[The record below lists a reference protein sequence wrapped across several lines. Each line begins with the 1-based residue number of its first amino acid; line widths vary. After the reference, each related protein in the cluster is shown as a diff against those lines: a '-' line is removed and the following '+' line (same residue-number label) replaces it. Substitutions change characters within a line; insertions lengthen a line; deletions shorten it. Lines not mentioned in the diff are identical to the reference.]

1 MSSKIVA
8 FILLVICFQV
18 NSLAQGLTM
27 VVPTSH
33 NEKIYKIA
41 IDPNDK
47 YFYTADDFKVI
58 MWDFKTMRQ
67 LYTFRIANKLTESGF
82 DSKVRNLRDLTI
94 SSDGK
99 IIAFTT
105 AKDSLKIFSTVTG
118 KLLRAIPNINSKI
131 IFSKDLKTIYYMVIA
146 SEVKNGNVAKGWM
159 VRSINIASGI
169 INDHWQLMNEIEW
182 YDKKNY
188 FFPLAGSRVINF
200 NEKGYQVLD
209 IENKKEIANE
219 QIPIATRKG
228 FFESDTVFNIHEFR
242 VYPES
247 GLFVFDHHK
256 NKKIGT
262 FTWDIYANKEFAF
275 VPDNPRFHNQ
285 GNFNP
290 DRLVYLTDEGGP
302 NKKQELVIYSRD
314 YKIEKKKLLNG
325 SDEIY
330 MAALGKKNNIVLCV
344 DNNNKIYKSN
354 IENAEKET
362 AERGLPEINFSF
374 FYRDGNLLSFN
385 GSTTVSDNIHL
396 GRYENYRSDYII
408 DLSRAALY
416 GLDTM
421 PTIPAKVVSS
431 LRLSKDSFLLC
442 YNSMITKI
450 EDGNYFIYDKKNKK
464 STPFVVKDFGFM
476 NDTKYRNFL
485 GLPDFFTLSTP
496 GIAYYTNSEYRAKET
511 NSLTYNL
518 YKYNLLTKK
527 TDKIFSTTYLQDD
540 EWEGNGGRRKDKP
553 SARQQ
558 LIIDKENEILA
569 SAENVAK
576 GSIKI
581 IDIKT
586 NKIIATHPFAYDPA
600 NYKNKNTDFNM
611 FYDRLPFVIKQ
622 VKQIDKNVVRVLGA
636 ETLYEFNLADGL
648 VKEKKLIEEG
658 MLDRKRNVNVF
669 GNNKL
674 SSVIL
679 TYDDE
684 NETVV
689 KSIHGPNKFKLDH
702 ITSPVSNISFT
713 QNDSILYTIN
723 ADKTMNAYNAITG
736 KFYGTLYVFENST
749 DWVFVGADGR
759 FDGTDNGMKK
769 LYYLNG
775 RETINLDKLYEKY
788 YTPNLFV
795 RLTSGESFEP
805 IPEINIKPK
814 PSSKILYAEKQRNL
828 EVEDDLQSY
837 SNTTGVAEI
846 NIVATA
852 PEDKVDEI
860 RLFHNGKVVNLATRG
875 LFVTDNDGSE
885 SKKYTINLLPG
896 SNNFR
901 AIALNSQRTESDPDE
916 IVVNYS
922 ETANNNAPV
931 TVKPVNN
938 GTTIISTVNKDAT
951 LHLIVVGINEYQ
963 NKAMSLN
970 YAMADATSFKEE
982 VEKDAKTILGNIKTY
997 FVTNNTADKAGITN
1011 AFKQVQ
1017 LNAKAQ
1023 DVFIFYYAGHGVIG
1037 KDKEFYLVPTDVSD
1051 LKNVQTELEQKGI
1064 ASKLLQ
1070 QYAIDIQAQKQ
1081 LFILDACQSAG
1092 AFEKLLSNDGDQQK
1106 SIAVVSRSTGT
1117 HWMAASGAMQYANEF
1132 SSLGHG
1138 AFTYVLLQALKGEAA
1153 ANKMITVNGL
1163 KNFLQVQVPLL
1174 MKKYNGAAQYPAS
1187 YGFGNDF
1194 PVEIVK

>member
-33 NEKIYKIA
+33 NEKIYQIA

-47 YFYTADDFKVI
+47 YFYTADDLKVI

-67 LYTFRIANKLTESGF
+67 LYTFKIANKLTETGI
-82 DSKVRNLRDLTI
+82 DREVRNLRDLTI

-105 AKDSLKIFSTVTG
+105 AQDSLKIFSTVTG

-169 INDHWQLMNEIEW
+169 INDHWQLMNEIAW

-290 DRLVYLTDEGGP
+290 DRLVYLTDEGVP

-330 MAALGKKNNIVLCV
+330 MAALGKKNNVVLCV

-442 YNSMITKI
+442 YNSMKTKI
-450 EDGNYFIYDKKNKK
+450 EDSNYFIYDKKNKK
-464 STPFVVKDFGFM
+464 STPFVVEEFSFT
-476 NDTKYRNFL
+476 NDTKYRIFL
-485 GLPDFFTLSTP
+485 GLPDFFTLNTP

-511 NSLTYNL
+511 NPFTYNL

-527 TDKIFSTTYLQDD
+527 TDKIFSTTSLKDV
-540 EWEGNGGRRKDKP
+540 EWEDNGGQKKYKP
-553 SARQQ
+553 RARLQ

-569 SAENVAK
+569 SAENDAK

-586 NKIIATHPFAYDPA
+586 NTIIATHPFAYDPA
-600 NYKNKNTDFNM
+600 IYKNKNTDFNR
-611 FYDRLPFVIKQ
+611 FDDRLPFVIKQ

-749 DWVFVGADGR
+749 DWVFVGDDGR

-875 LFVTDNDGSE
+875 LFVTDNDGSD
-885 SKKYTINLLPG
+885 SKKYTVNLLPG
-896 SNNFR
+896 NNSFR
-901 AIALNSQRTESDPDE
+901 AIALNSQRTESDADE
-916 IVVNYS
+916 IIVSYS
-922 ETANNNAPV
+922 ANGNQPILKPVQNNN
-931 TVKPVNN
+931 TV
-938 GTTIISTVNKDAT
+938 IISPIDKNAT
-951 LHLIVVGINEYQ
+951 MYLMVVGINAYT
-963 NKAMSLN
+963 NKINPLS
-970 YAMADATSFKEE
+970 YALPDATAFKEE
-982 VEKDAKTILGNIKTY
+982 LEKDAKSILAGVKTY
-997 FVTNNTADKAGITN
+997 FITDAKANRAGIIN
-1011 AFKQVQ
+1011 AFNEIKKD
-1017 LNAKAQ
+1017 AKPQ
-1023 DVFIFYYAGHGVIG
+1023 DVFVFYYAGHGYISPVN
-1037 KDKEFYLVPTDVSD
+1037 KEFYLVSADVADGGESL
-1051 LKNVQTELEQKGI
+1051 LKNGI
-1064 ASKLLQ
+1064 PAKELQ
-1070 QYAIDIQAQKQ
+1070 QYAVDIQAQKQ

-1092 AFEKLLSNDGDQQK
+1092 AFGAMLQHDGEQQK
-1106 SIAVVSRSTGT
+1106 SLAVVARSTGT
-1117 HWMAASGAMQYANEF
+1117 HWMAASGSTETAKEF
-1132 SSLGHG
+1132 GELGHG
-1138 AFTYVLLQALKGEAA
+1138 AFTYVLLQALKGQAA
-1153 ANKMITVNGL
+1153 ANKMITVNGM
-1163 KNFLQVQVPLL
+1163 KTFLQVQVPELV
-1174 MKKYNGAAQYPAS
+1174 KKYGSNNQYPAS

-1194 PVEIVK
+1194 PVEMLK

>member
-18 NSLAQGLTM
+18 NAQAQGLTM

-33 NEKIYKIA
+33 NEKIYQIA

-67 LYTFRIANKLTESGF
+67 LYSFKIANKLTETGI
-82 DSKVRNLRDLTI
+82 DRKVRNLRDLII

-105 AKDSLKIFSTVTG
+105 ANDSLKIFSTVTG

-131 IFSKDLKTIYYMVIA
+131 LFSKDLKTIYYMVIA
-146 SEVKNGNVAKGWM
+146 SEMKNRSVAKGWM
-159 VRSINIASGI
+159 VKSINIASGI
-169 INDHWQLMNEIEW
+169 INDYWQLKNEIVW

-200 NEKGYQVLD
+200 NETGYQVLD
-209 IENKKEIANE
+209 IENKKEIAIE
-219 QIPIATRKG
+219 QIPLAIRKG
-228 FFESDTVFNIHEFR
+228 FSESDTVFNIHEFR
-242 VYPES
+242 VYHES

-256 NKKIGT
+256 NKKVGK

-275 VPDNPRFHNQ
+275 VPDNPRFHNV

-290 DRLVYLTDEGGP
+290 DRLVYLTDQGQP

-314 YKIEKKKLLNG
+314 YKIEKKKLLNV

-330 MAALGKKNNIVLCV
+330 MAALGKKNNIVLSI

-362 AERGLPEINFSF
+362 TQRGLPEINISSF
-374 FYRDGNLLSFN
+374 YKDGNLLSFN
-385 GSTTVSDNIHL
+385 GLTTVSDNISL
-396 GRYENYRSDYII
+396 GRYDNYRSDYII

-442 YNSMITKI
+442 YNSMKTQF

-464 STPFVVKDFGFM
+464 STAFIVKDFYFT
-476 NDTKYRNFL
+476 NDTKSRNFL
-485 GLPDFFTLSTP
+485 GLPNFFTLSTP
-496 GIAYYTNSEYRAKET
+496 GIAYYTNSEYRPKET
-511 NSLTYNL
+511 NRSTYHL

-527 TDKIFSTTYLQDD
+527 TDKIFSTTYLNDD
-540 EWEGNGGRRKDKP
+540 EWENKGRRKKDKP
-553 SARQQ
+553 LASQQ

-569 SAENVAK
+569 SAENDDK

-586 NKIIATHPFAYDPA
+586 NKIIATHPFAFDPA
-600 NYKNKNTDFNM
+600 IYKNKNTDFNR

-622 VKQIDKNVVRVLGA
+622 VKQIDKNVVRVLGD
-636 ETLYEFNLADGL
+636 ETLYEFNLAAGL
-648 VKEKKLIEEG
+648 VKEKKLIEDG
-658 MLDRKRNVNVF
+658 MLDEKRNVNVF

-684 NETVV
+684 NETIV

-795 RLTSGESFEP
+795 RLTNGEQFEP

-814 PSSKILYAEKQRNL
+814 PSSKILYAEKKRNL

-852 PEDKVDEI
+852 PEDRVDEI

-875 LFVTDNDGSE
+875 LFVTDNDGSD

-896 SNNFR
+896 NNNFR
-901 AIALNSQRTESDPDE
+901 AVALNSQRTESEADE
-916 IVVNYS
+916 IMVNYNV
-922 ETANNNAPV
+922 AVNNAPV
-931 TVKPVNN
+931 EVKPVNN
-938 GTTIISTVNKDAT
+938 NAAIVSTINKDAT

-963 NKAMSLN
+963 NKTMSLN

-982 VEKDAKTILGNIKTY
+982 LEKDSKTILSNIKTY
-997 FVTNNTADKAGITN
+997 FVTNSTADKTGITN

-1017 LNAKAQ
+1017 QNAKAQ

-1051 LKNVQTELEQKGI
+1051 LKNVQSELEQKGI

-1092 AFEKLLSNDGDQQK
+1092 AFEKLLSNDGNQQK
-1106 SIAVVSRSTGT
+1106 SLAVVARSTGT

-1138 AFTYVLLQALKGEAA
+1138 VFTYVLLQALKGEAA
-1153 ANKMITVNGL
+1153 NNKMITVNGL
-1163 KNFLQVQVPLL
+1163 KSFLQVQVPLL

-1187 YGFGNDF
+1187 YGLGNDF
-1194 PVEIVK
+1194 PVQVLK